1 MLIINFVKPRI
12 LNIYLNRSLI
22 KVKKFSISLNEHFIN
37 PKYTIGN
44 TLTNSINKN
53 AVCSVNNNINK
64 LSLSYGN
71 NNIHLYNIASYSTGS
86 SKHSSDVNTLEV
98 DLSTDEFSKYEKWR
112 VVANTFYL
120 PNINKDIE
128 NLKSKSQTITD
139 LINTQNTN
147 ILRMCDNYKKVFR
160 LH

>member
-44 TLTNSINKN
+44 TFTNSISKN